1 MSMKLLIGRI
11 LLTLIIVLVNLATL
25 VVTSAT
31 VSAHEGRDVGNYR
44 FTVGW
49 IVEPSFEDMKNGLD
63 LRVVL
68 KEGGKPVE
76 GLEKTLKWELTH
88 VSSGVTK
95 TFDIRTIFRDPGH
108 YTADIIPTA
117 PGVYRFR
124 LFGTVEG
131 VDVNQTFVSKGAGGG
146 FGDIEPSET
155 LQFPEK
161 LPSIHE
167 LSHETASA
175 STFGILGVA
184 LGALGI
190 ALGVVS
196 LGVAWRKR

>member
-1 MSMKLLIGRI
+1 MKILSGRI

-25 VVTSAT
+25 VVTSSP

-49 IVEPSFEDMKNGLD
+49 IVEPSFEGIKNGLD

-88 VSSGVTK
+88 MPSGATK
-95 TFDIRTIFRDPGH
+95 IFDIRTIFRDPGH
-108 YTADIIPTA
+108 YTADIIPTV
-117 PGVYRFR
+117 PGIYRFR
-124 LFGTVEG
+124 LFGTVDG
-131 VDVNQTFVSKGAGGG
+131 ADVNQTFVTKGGGGG
-146 FGDIEPSET
+146 FGDIEPSEA

-161 LPSIHE
+161 LPSLHD
-167 LSHETASA
+167 LSHKTDSA

-184 LGALGI
+184 LGVLGTALG
-190 ALGVVS
+190 AVS
-196 LGVAWRKR
+196 LVVARRKK